1 MVQALG
7 QQGDLRSILAFDKS
21 FHLPTSTN
29 ALIRAVTR
37 HASSLFTRPDTFSH
51 SLDPKRSVPLT
62 FNPLVSSGG
71 EARPARGG
79 CRPTRAP
86 ARVGR
91 PRVRQGRKRTP
102 TSTPAFRT
110 VRLPA
115 CPPAPGNKPGRR
127 RGWCGPRA
135 ARREVG
141 PPRSRRG
148 GKSPPTPPPA
158 SGTLS
163 PPVGARAGGK
173 PPPPAALAP
182 AGSLTVPNA
191 GVDVGVLL
199 RPCRTLGRPTRAGA
213 RVGRHPPRAGL
224 ASPPLLTNGLKV
236 NGTDRFGSRLCEN
249 VSGRVNKD
257 EACRVTARI
266 KALVEVGR

>member
-91 PRVRQGRKRTP
+91 PRVRQGRKSTP
-102 TSTPAFRT
+102 TSTPAFGT

-115 CPPAPGNKPGRR
+115 GARAAGKTPPPAPGSAGS
-127 RGWCGPRA
+127 
-135 ARREVG
+135 
-141 PPRSRRG
+141 PPR
-148 GKSPPTPPPA
+148 
-158 SGTLS
+158 
-163 PPVGARAGGK
+163 
-173 PPPPAALAP
+173 
-182 AGSLTVPNA
+182 
-191 GVDVGVLL
+191 
-199 RPCRTLGRPTRAGA
+199 
-213 RVGRHPPRAGL
+213 
-224 ASPPLLTNGLKV
+224 
-236 NGTDRFGSRLCEN
+236 RF
-249 VSGRVNKD
+249 
-257 EACRVTARI
+257 
-266 KALVEVGR
+266 